1 MKDSSDRSAEK
12 LNARKSRKIVG
23 ISLFLAFFLLF
34 AFLGTR
40 LLVIAVG
47 KNVKNVNLNDRA
59 EKLYTQTQ
67 TLKARRGSIYD
78 ANGNPIAED
87 TSTYSLYAVLDK
99 SQRSLTGKPLYVVNK
114 NKTASVLAKYLP
126 ITKKKALKILSP
138 KNKHPFQVEFGSAG
152 TNISLL
158 TKKKIE
164 AKKLPGIDFVQ
175 KQARLYP
182 NGVFSSNL
190 IGVAVSETNKKTGAS
205 NLVGQMGIEQAF
217 NKTLSGRNGYKDA
230 QYDVY
235 GYKLPG
241 KRQKEKTAKN
251 GDNIYTTIDSRI
263 QTLLESEMNSVQS
276 QVHPAGMN
284 AVLMDAK
291 TGKIVA
297 ASQRPTFNAA
307 TLSGIGSAWTNT
319 LTADTY
325 EPGSTMKIFTMS
337 ASIDSGHYNGN
348 DTYESGR
355 YSIDGKIVPDWN
367 PSGWGYITYNKGF
380 ALSSNVAM
388 AHLEQQMGPKTWK
401 KYIKRFGFLKST
413 NSGLPG
419 ELSGKLQFT
428 YPIEQ
433 ADSAFG
439 QGIEVTTMQMMQA
452 LTAVSNNGTMMK
464 PYFISKVT
472 NSTNKKIIKKYG
484 KQVVGHPISAQTAKA
499 VRKHMQDVVY
509 KSYGIGA
516 DYKIKGYRVAAK
528 TGTAQVSNGSGGYA
542 SGDDSYLYSVA
553 GMVPA
558 NNPRYVMFITMK
570 QPKLTGTK
578 TATQLLAEI
587 FKPVITRALQ
597 NSNAKQTTVKR
608 TMPSVAYQTT
618 TYAKR
623 ILNEKGFN
631 VVTIGSGD
639 TVLKQSPSAGKS
651 VSEQKRVFILTSK
664 GWKMPRIIGWS
675 KNDVEEF
682 CSLTG
687 LKLESTGKGYADSQ
701 SISFEKSIS
710 SGDTLKVNFE

>member
-1 MKDSSDRSAEK
+1 MKGSSNHSAGK
-12 LNARKSRKIVG
+12 KGDTWNRRIVG
-23 ISLFLAFFLLF
+23 KFLLLF
-34 AFLGTR
+34 FVSVFVFLSTR

-47 KNVKNVNLNDRA
+47 KNVKNVNLNEQA
-59 EKLYTQTQ
+59 QKLYTQTQ
-67 TLKARRGSIYD
+67 TLKARRGTIYD
-78 ANGNPIAED
+78 ADGNPIAED

-99 SQRSLTGKPLYVVNK
+99 SQRGLNDKPLYVVNK
-114 NKTASVLAKYLP
+114 DKTARILAKYLP
-126 ITKKKALKILSP
+126 ISEKKALKILSP
-138 KNKHPFQVEFGSAG
+138 KNKQPFQVEFGSAG
-152 TNISLL
+152 TNISLI

-164 AKKLPGIDFVQ
+164 AEHLPGIDFVQ
-175 KQARLYP
+175 QQARLYP

-190 IGVAVSETNKKTGAS
+190 IGVATSQNNKKTGGT
-205 NLVGQMGIEQAF
+205 NLVGQMGIEKAF
-217 NKTLSGRNGYKDA
+217 NKVLAGKNGYKDA

-241 KRQKEKTAKN
+241 RKQKEKRVQN

-263 QTLLESEMNSVQS
+263 QTLLESEMNSVAS

-297 ASQRPTFNAA
+297 ASQRPTFNAS
-307 TLSGIGSAWTNT
+307 TLKGINKAWTNT

-325 EPGSTMKIFTMS
+325 EPGSTMKVFTLS
-337 ASIDSGHYNGN
+337 AAINSGHFNGSE
-348 DTYESGR
+348 TYESGR
-355 YSIDGKIVPDWN
+355 YSIDGKIVPDWD
-367 PSGWGYITYNKGF
+367 PAGWGYITFNKGF

-388 AHLEQQMGPKTWK
+388 AHLEQQMGSKTWK
-401 KYIKRFGFLKST
+401 KYIQRFGFLKST

-419 ELSGKLQFT
+419 ELSGRIQFN

-433 ADSAFG
+433 ADTSFG

-452 LTAVSNNGTMMK
+452 LTAVSNNGTMVK
-464 PYFISKVT
+464 PYFISKIT
-472 NSTNKKIIKKYG
+472 DSSNGKTIKKYG
-484 KQVVGHPISAQTAKA
+484 KKVVGHPISAETAKK

-509 KSYGIGA
+509 KSYGIGQ
-516 DYKIKGYRVAAK
+516 DYKIKGYRIAAK
-528 TGTAQVSNGSGGYA
+528 TGTAQVSNGYGGYA

-570 QPKLTGTK
+570 QPQLTGTK

-597 NSNAKQTTVKR
+597 NSNTKQSAVKK
-608 TMPSVAYQTT
+608 TMPSVLYNTT
-618 TYAKR
+618 VQAKR
-623 ILNEKGFN
+623 ALNEKGFD
-631 VVTIGSGD
+631 VVTIGSGS
-639 TVLKQSPSAGKS
+639 TVTKQSPVAGEKIN
-651 VSEQKRVFILTSK
+651 EQNRVFILTNG

-675 KNDVEEF
+675 KADVQKL
-682 CSLTG
+682 CKLTG
-687 LKLESTGKGYADSQ
+687 MKLQSTGTGYANSQ
-701 SISFEKSIS
+701 SINFSQSIN
-710 SGDTLKVNFE
+710 GKETLKVNFE

>member
-1 MKDSSDRSAEK
+1 MKDSSDHSAGK
-12 LNARKSRKIVG
+12 GKVLRNRKIVG
-23 ISLFLAFFLLF
+23 MWLFFLFIGMF
-34 AFLGTR
+34 ALLSTR

-47 KNVKNVNLNDRA
+47 KNVKNVNLNDQA
-59 EKLYTQTQ
+59 QKLYTQTQ
-67 TLKARRGSIYD
+67 TLKARRGTIYD
-78 ANGNPIAED
+78 ADGNAIAED

-99 SQRSLTGKPLYVVNK
+99 GQRGLNNKPLYVVNK
-114 NKTASVLAKYLP
+114 SKTAQALSKYLP
-126 ITKKKALKILSP
+126 ISEKKALKILSP
-138 KNKHPFQVEFGSAG
+138 KDSQPFQVEFGSAG
-152 TNISLL
+152 TNISLI
-158 TKKKIE
+158 TKKKLE
-164 AKKLPGIDFVQ
+164 AKHLPGINFVQ
-175 KQARLYP
+175 QQARLYP

-190 IGVAVSETNKKTGAS
+190 IGVATSQNDKTTGAN
-205 NLVGQMGIEQAF
+205 NLVGQMGIEKAF
-217 NKTLSGRNGYKDA
+217 DKELAGKNGYKDA
-230 QYDVY
+230 QYDAY

-241 KRQKEKTAKN
+241 REQKEKPVKN

-263 QTLLESEMNSVQS
+263 QTLLESEMNSVAS

-291 TGKIVA
+291 TGRIVA
-297 ASQRPTFNAA
+297 ASQRPTFNAS
-307 TLSGIGSAWTNT
+307 TLQGINKAWTNT

-325 EPGSTMKIFTMS
+325 EPGSTMKVFTLS
-337 ASIDSGHYNGN
+337 AAINSGHFNGN

-355 YSIDGKIVPDWN
+355 YAIDGKIVPDWD
-367 PSGWGYITYNKGF
+367 PAGWGYITYNKGF

-401 KYIKRFGFLKST
+401 KYIQRFGFLKTT

-419 ELSGKLQFT
+419 ELAGRLQFN

-433 ADSAFG
+433 ADTSFG

-472 NSTNKKIIKKYG
+472 DPSNKKVLKKYG
-484 KQVVGHPISAQTAKA
+484 KQVVGHPISAQTAKK
-499 VRKHMQDVVY
+499 VRQHMQDVVY
-509 KSYGIGA
+509 KSYGIGQ
-516 DYKIKGYRVAAK
+516 DYKIKGYRIAAK
-528 TGTAQVSNGSGGYA
+528 TGTAQVSNGAGGYA

-570 QPKLTGTK
+570 QPQLTGTK

-597 NSNAKQTTVKR
+597 NSNTKQAQVKKTLPSVVYNTSIEAKR
-608 TMPSVAYQTT
+608 TLA
-618 TYAKR
+618 
-623 ILNEKGFN
+623 EKGFD
-631 VVTIGSGD
+631 VVTIGNDG
-639 TVLKQSPSAGKS
+639 TVVKQSPTAGER
-651 VSEQKRVFILTSK
+651 VSEQKRIFIMTNS

-675 KNDVEEF
+675 KADVQEL
-682 CSLTG
+682 CKMTG
-687 LKLESTGKGYADSQ
+687 MKLASTGTGYADSQ
-701 SISFEKSIS
+701 SINFSKSIN
-710 SGDTLKVNFE
+710 GKETLKVNFE

>member
-1 MKDSSDRSAEK
+1 MKGSSDHSTTK
-12 LNARKSRKIVG
+12 KKILKNQKIVG
-23 ISLFLAFFLLF
+23 VCLFFLFIGMFVL
-34 AFLGTR
+34 LSSR

-47 KNVKNVNLNDRA
+47 KNVKNVNLNDQA
-59 EKLYTQTQ
+59 QKLYTQTQ
-67 TLKARRGSIYD
+67 TLKARRGTIYD
-78 ANGNPIAED
+78 ADGNPIAED

-99 SQRSLTGKPLYVVNK
+99 SQRGLNNKPLYVVNK
-114 NKTASVLAKYLP
+114 QKTAKVLAKYLP
-126 ITKKKALKILSP
+126 ISEKKALSILSP
-138 KNKHPFQVEFGSAG
+138 KNQQPFQVEFGSAG
-152 TNISLL
+152 TNISLI

-164 AKKLPGIDFVQ
+164 AQHLPGINFVQ
-175 KQARLYP
+175 QQARLYP

-190 IGVAVSETNKKTGAS
+190 IGVAVSQNNKKTGTT
-205 NLVGQMGIEQAF
+205 NLVGQMGIEKAF
-217 NKTLSGRNGYKDA
+217 NNVLAGKNGYKDA

-241 KRQKEKTAKN
+241 RKQKQKPVKN
-251 GDNIYTTIDSRI
+251 GNNVYTTIDSRL
-263 QTLLESEMNSVQS
+263 QTLLESEMNSVVS

-307 TLSGIGSAWTNT
+307 TLSGINKAWTNT
-319 LTADTY
+319 LSADTY
-325 EPGSTMKIFTMS
+325 EPGSTMKIFTLS
-337 ASIDSGHYNGN
+337 AAIDSGHFNGN

-367 PSGWGYITYNKGF
+367 PAGWGYITYNKGF

-388 AHLEQQMGPKTWK
+388 AHLEQQMGPSTWK

-419 ELSGKLQFT
+419 ELAGRAQFK

-433 ADSAFG
+433 ADTSFG
-439 QGIEVTTMQMMQA
+439 QGIEVTTLQMMQA

-464 PYFISKVT
+464 PYFISKIT
-472 NSTNKKIIKKYG
+472 DSSNRKIIKQYG
-484 KQVVGHPISAQTAKA
+484 KQVVGHPISAKTAKK
-499 VRKHMQDVVY
+499 VRQHMQDVVY
-509 KSYGIGA
+509 KSYGIGQ

-528 TGTAQVSNGSGGYA
+528 TGTAQVSNGYGGYA

-570 QPKLTGTK
+570 QPQLTGTK
-578 TATQLLAEI
+578 TATQLLAEV

-597 NSNAKQTTVKR
+597 NANTKQTTVKK
-608 TMPSVAYQTT
+608 TLPSVLYQTAVT
-618 TYAKR
+618 AKKT
-623 ILNEKGFN
+623 LNEKGFN
-631 VVTIGSGD
+631 VVSIGNGG
-639 TVLKQSPSAGKS
+639 TVVKQSPAAGQK
-651 VSEQKRVFILTSK
+651 VSEQKRVFILTNK
-664 GWKMPRIIGWS
+664 DWKMPRIIGWS
-675 KNDVEEF
+675 KSDVEAF
-682 CSLTG
+682 CKLTG
-687 LKLESTGKGYADSQ
+687 IRLESTGSGYAESQ
-701 SISFEKSIS
+701 SINFSKTITGKE
-710 SGDTLKVNFE
+710 TLKVNFE

>member
-1 MKDSSDRSAEK
+1 MKELSDRSADK

-34 AFLGTR
+34 AFLGSR

-67 TLKARRGSIYD
+67 TLKAKRGSIYD

-99 SQRSLTGKPLYVVNK
+99 QQKGLNGKPLYVVNK
-114 NKTASVLAKYLP
+114 TKTARVLAKYLP
-126 ITKKKALKILSP
+126 ITEKKALKILSP
-138 KNKHPFQVEFGSAG
+138 KDKQPFQVEFGSAG

-164 AKKLPGIDFVQ
+164 AAKLPGIDFVQ

-190 IGVAVSETNKKTGAS
+190 IGVAVSETNKKTGTA
-205 NLVGQMGIEQAF
+205 NLVGQMGIEKAF
-217 NKTLSGRNGYKDA
+217 NKTLAGQNGFKNA

-241 KRQKEKTAKN
+241 KQQKEKPAKN
-251 GDNIYTTIDSRI
+251 GNNIYTTIDSRI

-307 TLSGIGSAWTNT
+307 TLKGIGSAWTNT
-319 LTADTY
+319 LSSDMY
-325 EPGSTMKIFTMS
+325 EPGSTMKVFTLSS
-337 ASIDSGHYNGN
+337 AINSGHYNGT

-367 PSGWGYITYNKGF
+367 PAGWGYITYNKGF

-419 ELSGKLQFT
+419 ELTGRIQFN

-433 ADSAFG
+433 ADTSFG
-439 QGIEVTTMQMMQA
+439 QGIEVTTLQMMQA
-452 LTAVSNNGTMMK
+452 LSAVSNNGTMMK
-464 PYFISKVT
+464 PYFISKIT
-472 NSTNKKIIKKYG
+472 NPANNKTIKQYG
-484 KQVVGHPISAQTAKA
+484 KQVVGHPITAATAKA

-528 TGTAQVSNGSGGYA
+528 TGTAQVSNGMGGYA

-597 NSNAKQTTVKR
+597 NSNTKQATVKR
-608 TMPSVAYQTT
+608 QVPTVTYQTT

-623 ILNEKGFN
+623 VMNEKGFN

-639 TVLKQSPSAGKS
+639 SILKQSPSAGTTQA
-651 VSEQKRVFILTSK
+651 EQKRVFLLTNK
-664 GWKMPRIIGWS
+664 DWKMPRIIGWS
-675 KNDVEEF
+675 KADVEKF

-687 LKLESTGKGYADSQ
+687 LKLESTGSGYADSQ
-701 SISFEKSIS
+701 SINFEKSIDT
-710 SGDTLKVNFE
+710 GDVLKVNFE

>member
-1 MKDSSDRSAEK
+1 MKDSSDHSAGK
-12 LNARKSRKIVG
+12 GKVLINRKIVG
-23 ISLFLAFFLLF
+23 MWLFFLFIGMF
-34 AFLGTR
+34 ALLSTR

-47 KNVKNVNLNDRA
+47 KNVKNVNLNDQA
-59 EKLYTQTQ
+59 QKLYTQTQ
-67 TLKARRGSIYD
+67 TLKARRGTIYD
-78 ANGNPIAED
+78 ADGNAIAED

-99 SQRSLTGKPLYVVNK
+99 GQRGLNNKPLYVVNK
-114 NKTASVLAKYLP
+114 SKTAQVLSKYLP
-126 ITKKKALKILSP
+126 ISEKKALKILSP
-138 KNKHPFQVEFGSAG
+138 KDSQPFQVEFGSAG
-152 TNISLL
+152 TNISLI
-158 TKKKIE
+158 TKKKLE
-164 AKKLPGIDFVQ
+164 AKHLPGINFVQ
-175 KQARLYP
+175 QQARLYP

-190 IGVAVSETNKKTGAS
+190 IGVATSQNDKTTGAN
-205 NLVGQMGIEQAF
+205 NLVGQMGIEKAF
-217 NKTLSGRNGYKDA
+217 DKELAGKNGYKDA

-241 KRQKEKTAKN
+241 REQKEKPVKN

-263 QTLLESEMNSVQS
+263 QTLLESEMNSVAS

-291 TGKIVA
+291 TGRIVA
-297 ASQRPTFNAA
+297 ASQRPTFNAS
-307 TLSGIGSAWTNT
+307 TLQGINKAWTNT

-325 EPGSTMKIFTMS
+325 EPGSTMKVFTLS
-337 ASIDSGHYNGN
+337 AAINSGHFNGN

-355 YSIDGKIVPDWN
+355 YAIDGKIVPDWD
-367 PSGWGYITYNKGF
+367 PAGWGYITYNKGF

-401 KYIKRFGFLKST
+401 KYIQRFGFLKTT

-419 ELSGKLQFT
+419 ELAGRLQFN

-433 ADSAFG
+433 ADTSFG

-472 NSTNKKIIKKYG
+472 DPSNKKVLKKYG
-484 KQVVGHPISAQTAKA
+484 KQVVGHPISAQTAKK
-499 VRKHMQDVVY
+499 VRQHMQDVVY
-509 KSYGIGA
+509 KSYGIGQ
-516 DYKIKGYRVAAK
+516 DYKIKGYRIAAK
-528 TGTAQVSNGSGGYA
+528 TGTAQVSNGAGGYS

-570 QPKLTGTK
+570 QPQLTGTK

-597 NSNAKQTTVKR
+597 NSNTKQAQVKKTLPSVVYNTSIEAKR
-608 TMPSVAYQTT
+608 TLA
-618 TYAKR
+618 
-623 ILNEKGFN
+623 EKGFD
-631 VVTIGSGD
+631 VVTIGNDG
-639 TVLKQSPSAGKS
+639 TVVKQSPTAGER
-651 VSEQKRVFILTSK
+651 VSEQKRIFIMTNS

-675 KNDVEEF
+675 KADVQEL
-682 CSLTG
+682 CKMTG
-687 LKLESTGKGYADSQ
+687 MKLASTGTGYADSQ
-701 SISFEKSIS
+701 SINFSKSIN
-710 SGDTLKVNFE
+710 GKETLKVNFE